1 MKRNAAIALFALI
14 AAAAPFAPAVDGTS
28 PYWFAGEDATV
39 FPLVSREFQETWL
52 QDRLTIG
59 LGVRY
64 NCLTSKSRPED
75 TTRTKTFIGYVNR
88 LEDEDEFG
96 LVLPEIRYW
105 AADYVR
111 ATLSFAD
118 VSARTRNFNATRHS
132 DGVANA
138 WGPEFL
144 VEGLWPLCEDTVFL
158 HAGAGV
164 TYAFCDFSEDLWWNL
179 GYSTRQDWID
189 HGSPPVKTAANH
201 YREIHVDDAFGY
213 ALCAGVSW
221 RPAPRLELDLSLR
234 HTWLEPD
241 CTFGYN
247 YGSKHG
253 GYKKQMDGELTLD
266 HLAVVLSCSYV
277 F

>member
-14 AAAAPFAPAVDGTS
+14 AAAAPFAPAEEGTS

-59 LGVRY
+59 LGVRF
-64 NCLTSKSRPED
+64 NRLTSKNRPED

-88 LEDEDEFG
+88 IDDEDEFG
-96 LVLPEIRYW
+96 FVLPEIRYW

-111 ATLSFAD
+111 TTLTFSG
-118 VSARTRNFNATRHS
+118 VSGRTRNFNTPTRHS
-132 DGVANA
+132 DGTIDA
-138 WGPEFL
+138 WGPELF

-158 HAGAGV
+158 HAGVGIM
-164 TYAFCDFSEDLWWNL
+164 YAFCDFSEDRWWNL

-189 HGSPPVKTAANH
+189 RGSPPVKTAANH

-213 ALCAGVSW
+213 ALCAGASW
-221 RPAPRLELDLSLR
+221 RPTPRVELDLSLR

-241 CTFGYN
+241 CQFGYN
-247 YGSKHG
+247 YGRKRG
-253 GYKKQMDGELTLD
+253 FEELMDGEFTLD
-266 HLAVVLSCSYV
+266 HLSVVLSCSYV